1 MVCAA
6 ADTVRTE
13 VTAEAPEICKVAG
26 LKLQLSPEGRP
37 EQDRVTGPL
46 KPPLPVSE
54 RFNVPG
60 VPLLTVTLPAVA
72 EKAKLPV
79 PLVGC
84 ATVMAATT
92 PSLPPLRPAAM

>member
-13 VTAEAPEICKVAG
+13 VAAEVPEICKVAG

-46 KPPLPVSE
+46 KPPLPAIE

-60 VPLLTVTLPAVA
+60 VPLLTVTLLVPEIDPLTTTVPAFTLVA
-72 EKAKLPV
+72 PV
-79 PLVGC
+79 
-84 ATVMAATT
+84 
-92 PSLPPLRPAAM
+92 